1 MRTGNGAEPAAR
13 EPLGLGAR
21 VVGVLT
27 SPRET
32 FERVMDDPRW
42 VAILALSVGCTAVP
56 TAALLMTDAAQQ
68 ALVDQQ
74 VSTMESFGS
83 PVSDEVRAEL
93 RQGVGIA
100 AYAAFGS
107 ILVGA
112 PLVSLL
118 LAGLLYGAGYGLL
131 GAEAGF
137 GRTFS
142 VVAHA
147 GVVFAVQTLFVAPLN
162 YARGSMEPPTTLG
175 AFAPMLAEE
184 TFAYRLLGAVDLFN
198 VWWIMIL
205 SIGLAVAWKRRTT
218 PVAFTLYGI
227 YAGIVLLTAVLR
239 ASLGF

>member
-1 MRTGNGAEPAAR
+1 MQTGNGAEPAAGER
-13 EPLGLGAR
+13 IGLGAR

-42 VAILALSVGCTAVP
+42 VGILALGVGCTAVLS
-56 TAALLMTDAAQQ
+56 AALLTTDFAQR

-74 VSTMESFGS
+74 TAAMVSFGS
-83 PVSDEVRAEL
+83 PVPDDVRAEL
-93 RQGVGIA
+93 RQGVEFA
-100 AYAAFGS
+100 PYVVFGS
-107 ILVGA
+107 ALVGA
-112 PLVSLL
+112 PIVSLI

-137 GRTFS
+137 GRIFS

-147 GVVFAVQTLFVAPLN
+147 GVVFAVQQLFVVPLN
-162 YARGSMEPPTTLG
+162 YARESIQPPTTLA
-175 AFAPMLAEE
+175 AFAPMLDDD
-184 TFAYRLLGAVDLFN
+184 TFAYKLLSSVDLFN

-205 SIGLAVAWKRRTT
+205 SIGLAVAWKRRTA
-218 PVAFTLYGI
+218 PVAVTLYGI

-239 ASLGF
+239 TNLGF